1 MLNVFKKIIA
11 IGIEYITIFLISI
24 VTFRM
29 NLNVKIQQ
37 NTIDNP
43 WNVEKI
49 EEFLYFCCPECDLKD
64 HSQLEFLQHALERH
78 PNSKDFIEHFNKN
91 IVKEETYE
99 TNDDN
104 ETYIDYNSLD
114 NYYVSNEILKCEIKE
129 EEQSDTELEDVIKNQ
144 SENVNEMKERKQKK
158 KIKEDKNIENKTY
171 DCYYCNE
178 TFQSAKDRWNHNQ
191 RLVPDIKNRP

>member
-1 MLNVFKKIIA
+1 MT
-11 IGIEYITIFLISI
+11 IGINHIMIFKISI

-29 NLNVKIQQ
+29 DLNIKNQQ

-78 PNSKDFIEHFNKN
+78 PNSKDFIEQFNKI
-91 IVKEETYE
+91 IVKEEACE
-99 TNDDN
+99 RNDDN
-104 ETYIDYNSLD
+104 DSYIDYNSLD

-129 EEQSDTELEDVIKNQ
+129 EEQSDTELDEVIKNQ
-144 SENVNEMKERKQKK
+144 PESVHEMKENEQKK
-158 KIKEDKNIENKTY
+158 KLREDKNNETKTY
-171 DCYYCNE
+171 DCYNCNE

-191 RLVPDIKNRP
+191 RLVPDITNSP